1 MLNKSRLKKLVII
14 KNIYSVYLLYLII
27 GKVGGHTD
35 ENNRNKYLVFDFT
48 DENKEA
54 LKKHTGDQK

>member
-1 MLNKSRLKKLVII
+1 MVII

-27 GKVGGHTD
+27 SKVGGHTN

-48 DENKEA
+48 DENKEV